1 MTTLKL
7 TDKQIEVLKDALHEY
22 HYSWSESLEGSK
34 EDIEDGIYD
43 KETLKKMKSSM
54 ADTKRKLKAVDNIF
68 TKIN

>member
-7 TDKQIEVLKDALHEY
+7 TDKEIKVLKDALDDY

-34 EDIEDGIYD
+34 EDIEDGMYD
-43 KETLKKMKSSM
+43 KETLKKMKSGM
-54 ADTKRKLKAVDNIF
+54 AEVKRNLKAVDNIF